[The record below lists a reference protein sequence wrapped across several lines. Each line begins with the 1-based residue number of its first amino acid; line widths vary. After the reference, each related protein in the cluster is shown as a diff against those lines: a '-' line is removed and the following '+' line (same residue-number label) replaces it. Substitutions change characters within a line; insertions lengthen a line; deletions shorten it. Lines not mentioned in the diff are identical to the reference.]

1 MSLSSRCFIVFLHT
15 AGLAVL
21 CAQDAPKID
30 GLLPDSGGSGV
41 PVVRTLAPVAGG
53 AVAAMLAVPP
63 KYADGILEV
72 TGRGGSPNPKEW
84 VLQAWNTEDPG
95 TVHKLTVAGDQ
106 FLSDS
111 LSVNIYAAERKEIN
125 IPMSAVGID
134 SGGVW
139 EIARSYA
146 AANGATLGQVDY
158 LLTCHAKRTPPVW
171 TAECRDAAGKTLGK
185 LEILSTS
192 GTVRNFSGFKKVPQ

>member
-1 MSLSSRCFIVFLHT
+1 MGLSSRCLAVFLCT
-15 AGLAVL
+15 VGFAAL

-30 GLLPDSGGSGV
+30 RLLPDSGGSGV

-72 TGRGGSPNPKEW
+72 TGRDGSPNPKEW
-84 VLQAWNTEDPG
+84 TLQAWNTEDPG
-95 TVHKLTVAGDQ
+95 TVHKLTVVGDQ
-106 FLSDS
+106 FVSDA
-111 LSVNIYAAERKEIN
+111 LSVNIYEAERKEIN

-146 AANGATLGQVDY
+146 AANGTTLGRVDFM
-158 LLTCHAKRTPPVW
+158 LTCHAKKTPPVW
-171 TAECRDAAGKTLGK
+171 TAECHDPAGKPLGK
-185 LEILSTS
+185 LEILATS
-192 GTVRNFSGFKKVPQ
+192 GTVRNFSGFKNAPR

>member
-1 MSLSSRCFIVFLHT
+1 
-15 AGLAVL
+15 
-21 CAQDAPKID
+21 
-30 GLLPDSGGSGV
+30 
-41 PVVRTLAPVAGG
+41 LAPVAGG

-72 TGRGGSPNPKEW
+72 IGKGGSPNPKEW

-95 TVHKLTVAGDQ
+95 TVHKLTVVGDQ
-106 FLSDS
+106 FVSDS
-111 LSVNIYAAERKEIN
+111 LSVNLYEAERKEIN
-125 IPMSAVGID
+125 IPMSAAGID

-139 EIARSYA
+139 DIARSYA

-185 LEILSTS
+185 LEILATT
-192 GTVRNFSGFKKVPQ
+192 GAVRSSPGFKQAPK